1 VGEFKAG
8 LNSQESLMNTSINQ
22 PSVASIGARL
32 DRLPTTRAVWKV
44 IVLLSLG
51 YFFELYDLLYTA
63 YIAPGLVKSGLLSA
77 TTPGLFG
84 TSGVASFIAALFAGL
99 FIGTALAGFLADRF
113 GRRPMFTWS
122 LIWYAVANFIMA
134 FQETA
139 WGLNFWRLMV
149 GIGIGAEL
157 IVIGAY
163 LTELVPREVRGRAFA
178 CGQAAGFTAVPVAA
192 LLAYLLMPLQP
203 LGIDGWRWVVL
214 IGCHGALFVWWI
226 RRALPESPR
235 WLASK
240 GRFAE
245 ANEVLFNLENKVRAE
260 YGQALPALPVLS
272 EQPVRQAQFSDLW
285 RAPYRGR
292 TILMMVFNVFQ
303 TIGYYGFASWVPTLL
318 IQQGITVTSSLLY
331 ASLIALAAPVGPLIG
346 LWVADKW
353 ERKHVIIVT
362 SLCILVAGL
371 LFSQVSDMG
380 LIVALGVC
388 MTLASNMLSCT
399 YHAYQAELFPTAVRA
414 RAVGFVYSWG
424 RFAAIFSSFMI
435 AAVLRVAGVT
445 GVFWFIGCAMLIIAV
460 AIYLFGPKTKNIAV
474 ESI

>member
-1 VGEFKAG
+1 
-8 LNSQESLMNTSINQ
+8 MNTLINQ
-22 PSVASIGARL
+22 HSIANIGARL
-32 DRLPTTRAVWKV
+32 DRLPTTRSVWKL

-63 YIAPGLVKSGLLSA
+63 YIVPGLVKSGVLSA

-122 LIWYAVANFIMA
+122 LIWYTVANFIMA

-163 LTELVPREVRGRAFA
+163 LTELVPKEVRGRAFA

-192 LLAYLLMPLQP
+192 FLAYLLVPLQP

-226 RRALPESPR
+226 RRELPESPR

-245 ANEVLFNLENKVRAE
+245 ANEVLLNLENKVRAE
-260 YGQALPALPVLS
+260 SGQALGALPLLS
-272 EQPVRQAQFSDLW
+272 EQPVKQGQFSDLW

-292 TILMMVFNVFQ
+292 TMLMIVFNVFQ

-346 LWVADKW
+346 LWIADKW

-371 LFSQVSDMG
+371 LFSQASEMG

-388 MTLASNMLSCT
+388 MTLASNMLSYT

-460 AIYLFGPKTKNIAV
+460 AIYLFGPKTRNIAV